1 MSATLPLPT
10 AAVQAEPSA
19 RERDADGRY
28 WDAAIAS
35 ATFSE
40 LLQTKTRLVMP
51 LLLASFGFI
60 VVTMLLAGYARG
72 FIAVKVVGAVN
83 VGYLLVFAI
92 YLLCWAVAVIYV
104 RTANARFDR
113 QASAAI
119 AALQARSPS

>member
-19 RERDADGRY
+19 NQRDAEGRY

-35 ATFSE
+35 VSFSE
-40 LLQTKTRLVMP
+40 LLQTKTRLVKP

-60 VVTMLLAGYARG
+60 VATMLLAGYARS
-72 FIAVKVVGAVN
+72 FMAVKVVGAFN
-83 VGYLLVFAI
+83 IGYLLIFAI

-104 RTANARFDR
+104 RTANAKFDR

-119 AALQARSPS
+119 AALQARSTS